1 MSYKISTLDAASA
14 LLFFLL
20 WCLADS
26 RSLLDGSVG
35 NLQVLPIL
43 ALVLAMSLPMT
54 SKIGA
59 RNKFPKI
66 SFLFFVVGFLGGLLT
81 RIIGSFIL
89 SAELELYLSVFD
101 GVIFSL
107 TFTCLRLL
115 RESYKDFEDRISSL
129 IASRNELALIVRQF
143 ESSLSRARI
152 SFQDKLTPEIDKLA
166 SYSSSRGFTG
176 VSFVELALRGY
187 EANLLPIAKL
197 LAESNQIEP
206 GSPFQFVR
214 SEIARQ
220 RVRLGDFFWP
230 TRVLIFTLPLFI
242 LGGTTI
248 LGFSSANQ
256 ILALWIGSIAIQ
268 WPMSMIAGKFQVDLR
283 SASWVIA
290 LSLTGSWLAL
300 AILISFTGQTS
311 ALFWSLVLAS
321 AVGGILVNLGVSALL
336 YQIRVAIPV
345 VENLNIETES
355 LVSSASRLS
364 RELWVLEKRISLF
377 IHGTLQSRLRSLELL
392 QDKGALTE
400 TLIAESMRHL
410 EDEWRAVQK
419 PLSAKIE
426 FQKLENIPKLWAE
439 ICTVT
444 FTGLELVSASGFN
457 SEELFMLREALSE
470 LVANA
475 TKHSSS
481 KYVEISFEKVEA
493 GLQVTSRNEGQIKP
507 TQAGLG
513 MKYLNEFMSDLEISQ
528 VRNEVQVRG
537 LFKSQLR

>member
-1 MSYKISTLDAASA
+1 MSYKISKLDAASA

-26 RSLLDGSVG
+26 RHLLNGSIG
-35 NLQVLPIL
+35 NLLVLPIL
-43 ALVLAMSLPMT
+43 ALVLALLLPMT

-59 RNKFPKI
+59 QNKFPKI
-66 SFLFFVVGFLGGLLT
+66 SFLFFVVGFLGGLLIRT
-81 RIIGSFIL
+81 IGSFIL

-129 IASRNELALIVRQF
+129 IASRNELALIVRQV

-152 SFQDKLTPEIDKLA
+152 SFQDKLTPEIDRLA
-166 SYSSSRGFTG
+166 SYSSSRGLTG
-176 VSFVELALRGY
+176 VSFVELALKRY

-230 TRVLIFTLPLFI
+230 TRVLILSLPLFI
-242 LGGTTI
+242 LGGATI
-248 LGFSSANQ
+248 LGLSSANQ
-256 ILALWIGSIAIQ
+256 ILVLWVGSIAIQ
-268 WPMSMIAGKFQVDLR
+268 WPMSMIAGKLQVNLR

-300 AILISFTGQTS
+300 AILISFTSQMS

-321 AVGGILVNLGVSALL
+321 AVGGILVNLGLSAFL
-336 YQIRVAIPV
+336 YQFRVAIPV

-364 RELWVLEKRISLF
+364 RELWVLEKRVSLF

-400 TLIAESMRHL
+400 TLIAESMSLL

-419 PLSAKIE
+419 PLSATIE
-426 FQKLENIPKLWAE
+426 FQKLENIPKLWEE

-444 FTGLELVSASGFN
+444 FTGLELVTASDFN

-481 KYVEISFEKVEA
+481 KYVEISFEKVGA
-493 GLQVTSRNEGQIKP
+493 GLQVTSRNEGQIQP
-507 TQAGLG
+507 MHAGLG
-513 MKYLNEFMSDLEISQ
+513 MKYLNEFMSDLEIYQ
-528 VRNEVQVRG
+528 VGNEVQVRG
-537 LFKSQLR
+537 IFKSQLR